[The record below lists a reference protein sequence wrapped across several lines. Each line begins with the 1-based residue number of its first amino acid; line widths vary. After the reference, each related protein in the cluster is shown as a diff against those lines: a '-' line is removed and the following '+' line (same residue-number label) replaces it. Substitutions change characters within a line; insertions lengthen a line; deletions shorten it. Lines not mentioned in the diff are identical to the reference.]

1 MFIIRPFGRIF
12 TISFLALLLAFPY
25 EATSAEDKIPLMD
38 SPGLVKMVRE
48 EGKGRVVLI
57 SVFASW
63 CPPCR
68 EEMPVLVESRKN
80 IAQKDLLLIGLSIDE
95 NISDLKAFMQEQK
108 INFPVYSGT
117 DELMMGLGVGA
128 IPHTFVFNRKGEI
141 VENYVGL
148 MPAPQFK
155 LMLARLVGEPGV

>member
-1 MFIIRPFGRIF
+1 M
-12 TISFLALLLAFPY
+12 
-25 EATSAEDKIPLMD
+25 
-38 SPGLVKMVRE
+38 
-48 EGKGRVVLI
+48 VLI

-80 IAQKDLLLIGLSIDE
+80 IGEKDFLLVGLSIDE
-95 NISDLKAFMQEQK
+95 DINDLKKFMKQQK
-108 INFPVYSGT
+108 LNFPVYSGT
-117 DELMMGLGVGA
+117 QELIMGLGVGA

-141 VENYVGL
+141 VENYIGL

-155 LMLARLVGEPGV
+155 LMLSRLVEEPGV